1 MKRLKNLLQCLQVSG
16 VQGQMLKA
24 QQLAKENIVPKITD
38 EQKQFVY
45 ANEADIINVALFGMT
60 AKEWREKNPELEGNI
75 RDYADI
81 LHLVVLSNL
90 EVLNASMID
99 NNIDQKIRLEK
110 LNQTA
115 RKALVIL
122 ANDKNIMGIE
132 NLDKKNG
139 KLIVKH

>member
-1 MKRLKNLLQCLQVSG
+1 
-16 VQGQMLKA
+16 
-24 QQLAKENIVPKITD
+24 
-38 EQKQFVY
+38 
-45 ANEADIINVALFGMT
+45 MT